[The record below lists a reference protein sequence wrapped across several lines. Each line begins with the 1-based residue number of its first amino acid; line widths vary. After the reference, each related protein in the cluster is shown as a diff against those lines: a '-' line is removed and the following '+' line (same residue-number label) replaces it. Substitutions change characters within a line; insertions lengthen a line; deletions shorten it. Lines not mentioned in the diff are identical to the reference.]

1 MTMDDIEFIGT
12 ILNPV
17 AQMNYEMCRFYND
30 AVNKNNNAA
39 RRFKG
44 LCIHDLCAAAYVTNP
59 ELFSTVK
66 YQGDVETEG
75 ELTLGFTVLDY
86 ENIRQVPEEERNV
99 TFINSVDRDGVLK
112 IYFEALKSFGEQG
125 EEING

>member
-1 MTMDDIEFIGT
+1 M
-12 ILNPV
+12 
-17 AQMNYEMCRFYND
+17 
-30 AVNKNNNAA
+30 
-39 RRFKG
+39 
-44 LCIHDLCAAAYVTNP
+44 
-59 ELFSTVK
+59 
-66 YQGDVETEG
+66 ETGG

-112 IYFEALKSFGEQG
+112 IYFEALRSFGEQG

>member
-1 MTMDDIEFIGT
+1 M
-12 ILNPV
+12 
-17 AQMNYEMCRFYND
+17 
-30 AVNKNNNAA
+30 
-39 RRFKG
+39 
-44 LCIHDLCAAAYVTNP
+44 TNP
-59 ELFSTVK
+59 GLFTTVK
-66 YQGDVETEG
+66 YQGDVETGG

-112 IYFEALKSFGEQG
+112 IYFEALRSFGEQG